1 VCIQPLALKS
11 REGGGGSI
19 RQTSAEEARQEQRI
33 EEEQV
38 LTQAHVAAG
47 PPPTLLPLSLAR
59 PPPPPS
65 RLVVGCG
72 WLQLVGA
79 LACLQRPLPA
89 CSICFMA
96 SFYNHPSL
104 KNMNSMKGKE

>member
-1 VCIQPLALKS
+1 
-11 REGGGGSI
+11 
-19 RQTSAEEARQEQRI
+19 
-33 EEEQV
+33 
-38 LTQAHVAAG
+38 
-47 PPPTLLPLSLAR
+47 
-59 PPPPPS
+59 
-65 RLVVGCG
+65 LVVGCG